1 MRNVA
6 AAQAYFRGV
15 ALGTRRHSWIT
26 QRDEAASVKTRRHR
40 QDANANANAKRCP
53 AISAFGQLL
62 KHQRVLLVAH
72 QGTERRGGHEELMPR
87 RPGQSFRDLMRAAA
101 SYGARCLLFGSV
113 QVSDDTTLSHHQNH
127 NSAANRHAAKH
138 RASAGMRQS
147 LMTLVVERTRGCK
160 RGNKHLRSLWY
171 LRTCSDLDAIDALEC
186 DLPTRKEQG
195 RPWPPLLPITSTT
208 DQLSRH
214 PVTHTYSSA
223 RRSLRSGIR
232 LPQCGGR

>member
-40 QDANANANAKRCP
+40 QDANAKRCP

-87 RPGQSFRDLMRAAA
+87 RLGQSFRDLMRAAA

-147 LMTLVVERTRGCK
+147 PMTLVVERTRGCK

-208 DQLSRH
+208 VNSAGSRQH
-214 PVTHTYSSA
+214 SPTARPGTACKQTSHTA
-223 RRSLRSGIR
+223 
-232 LPQCGGR
+232 QCGGR